1 MIPLYHSEILE
12 VRLLTAPPHQYTH
25 TYILHLRHTSQAI
38 NMLGEHL
45 NSLNFNPVLVF
56 GRGKDKKS
64 GTRKKLPEEAGRS
77 QAPAWCGQS
86 LQGP

>member
-12 VRLLTAPPHQYTH
+12 GQITHCPPPQYTH
-25 TYILHLRHTSQAI
+25 TYIPHLTHESQAK

-56 GRGKDKKS
+56 GRGIDKGVS
-64 GTRKKLPEEAGRS
+64 ATGRNCQRS
-77 QAPAWCGQS
+77 Q
-86 LQGP
+86 